1 MLFVLSPA
9 KNLNEKDPAPIT
21 RHTQPALLGEAEKL
35 MAELRLLAPQQLAEL
50 MHVSDKIALLNA
62 ERNSAWHTPFTPE
75 NAKQAV
81 YMFNGDV
88 YEGLNAA
95 SLNQTAVDYL
105 QNHVRLLSGLYGVL
119 RPLDLMQPYR
129 LEMGTPFA
137 NSRGKNLYEFWG
149 GKITGNLNQILDE
162 KGSDTLINLASQEYF
177 KAVDTKN
184 LKANIITP
192 VFKDEKNGQYKI
204 ISFYAKRAR
213 GLMVR
218 YAAEHAVTEPEQ
230 LKNFDYEGYS
240 FNAAASSE
248 KEWVF
253 LRKEQIK

>member
-35 MAELRLLAPQQLAEL
+35 MTELRLLAPQQLAEL

-105 QNHVRLLSGLYGVL
+105 QNHVCLLSGLYGVL

-230 LKNFDYEGYS
+230 LKNFDYEGYA

>member
-9 KNLNEKDPAPIT
+9 KNLNEKDPAPVA
-21 RHTQPALLGEAEKL
+21 RHTLPALLEEAAKL
-35 MAELRLLAPQQLAEL
+35 MDELRPLAPQQLAAL

-88 YEGLNAA
+88 YEGLDAA
-95 SLNQTAVDYL
+95 SLNETAVNYL

-137 NSRGKNLYEFWG
+137 NSRGKNLYEF
-149 GKITGNLNQILDE
+149 
-162 KGSDTLINLASQEYF
+162 
-177 KAVDTKN
+177 
-184 LKANIITP
+184 
-192 VFKDEKNGQYKI
+192 
-204 ISFYAKRAR
+204 
-213 GLMVR
+213 
-218 YAAEHAVTEPEQ
+218 
-230 LKNFDYEGYS
+230 
-240 FNAAASSE
+240 
-248 KEWVF
+248 
-253 LRKEQIK
+253 